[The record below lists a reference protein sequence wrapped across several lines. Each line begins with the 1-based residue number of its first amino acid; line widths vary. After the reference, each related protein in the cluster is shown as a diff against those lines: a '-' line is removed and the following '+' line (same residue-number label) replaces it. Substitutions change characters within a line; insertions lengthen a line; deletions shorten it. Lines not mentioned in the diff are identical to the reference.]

1 MKRASLFVAGA
12 GLLIA
17 LAGCA
22 TGGGGGA
29 GGGGMY
35 TDCAIDY
42 CVDYDGLNAQR
53 IYLRTPGGPAP
64 APRGA
69 VTTADSRG
77 GTQVVTRDPGVPV
90 TASARMAPIP
100 TSGSRSGSSRP

>member
-1 MKRASLFVAGA
+1 MKRAFLFVAGGALLA
-12 GLLIA
+12 G

-22 TGGGGGA
+22 TGGAGGA

-35 TDCAIDY
+35 TDCSIDY
-42 CVDYDGLNAQR
+42 CVDYDGLNARR

-69 VTTADSRG
+69 VTTADARG
-77 GTQVVTRDPGVPV
+77 GTQVVTRDAV
-90 TASARMAPIP
+90 TPAPASARMSPIP
-100 TSGSRSGSSRP
+100 TSGSRSGGSRP

>member
-1 MKRASLFVAGA
+1 MKRAFPFVAAG
-12 GLLIA
+12 GLLVV

-42 CVDYDGLNAQR
+42 CVDYDGLVAQR
-53 IYLRTPGGPAP
+53 IYLRTPGAAVPAARGPVA
-64 APRGA
+64 
-69 VTTADSRG
+69 TADARG
-77 GTQVVTRDPGVPV
+77 GTQVVTRDPGVPAP
-90 TASARMAPIP
+90 ASARMAPIP
-100 TSGSRSGSSRP
+100 TSGSRSGGGRP

>member
-1 MKRASLFVAGA
+1 MKRAFLFVAGG
-12 GLLIA
+12 GLLVA

-22 TGGGGGA
+22 TGGGGA

-53 IYLRTPGGPAP
+53 IYLRTPGTPVAR
-64 APRGA
+64 RGD
-69 VTTADSRG
+69 VITADSRG
-77 GTQVVTRDPGVPV
+77 GTQVVTRDPGVPAP
-90 TASARMAPIP
+90 ASARMAPIP
-100 TSGSRSGSSRP
+100 TSGSRSGSGRP